1 MINVT
6 KAFLPPLEEYT
17 AYLQG
22 VWDRGHLTNSG
33 PLVLELEAKLRHQL
47 GVKHLFFV
55 SNGTIALQIAIKALS
70 LKGDILTTPF
80 SYVATTSSIAWEGC
94 NPVFVDIE
102 EDSLCLD
109 PTLLE
114 QSITPQTSAIIA
126 THVYGNPCDV
136 EAIAEIAERHNLPV
150 IYDAAHAFGVEY
162 KGRPLLSY
170 GTVSTISFHAT
181 KLFHT
186 VEGGAIV
193 TNDDGL
199 AHKIAYMRNFGHNG
213 PEAFWGVGVNGKN
226 SEFHAAMGL
235 AVLPYVQR
243 IIERRRELS
252 ELYDNLLVDSGV
264 TRPAIRSDTKYNYA
278 YYPVLLP
285 SEEKLLNVQ
294 ARLVANDITPRRY
307 FYPSLSELP
316 YANEYRMM
324 VSEDTSR
331 RVLCLPLYY
340 ELSSNEVEL
349 IADIINAPNNGTMF
363 VSRTR

>member
-1 MINVT
+1 
-6 KAFLPPLEEYT
+6 
-17 AYLQG
+17 
-22 VWDRGHLTNSG
+22 
-33 PLVLELEAKLRHQL
+33 
-47 GVKHLFFV
+47 
-55 SNGTIALQIAIKALS
+55 
-70 LKGDILTTPF
+70 
-80 SYVATTSSIAWEGC
+80 
-94 NPVFVDIE
+94 
-102 EDSLCLD
+102 
-109 PTLLE
+109 
-114 QSITPQTSAIIA
+114 
-126 THVYGNPCDV
+126 
-136 EAIAEIAERHNLPV
+136 
-150 IYDAAHAFGVEY
+150 
-162 KGRPLLSY
+162 
-170 GTVSTISFHAT
+170 
-181 KLFHT
+181 
-186 VEGGAIV
+186 
-193 TNDDGL
+193 
-199 AHKIAYMRNFGHNG
+199 MRNFGHNG